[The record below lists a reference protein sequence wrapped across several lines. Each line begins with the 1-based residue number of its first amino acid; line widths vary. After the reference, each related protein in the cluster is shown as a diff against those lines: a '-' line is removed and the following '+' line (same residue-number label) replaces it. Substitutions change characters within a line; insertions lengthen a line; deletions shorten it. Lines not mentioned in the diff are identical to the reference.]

1 MIYFTSDTH
10 FGHQNIIKYCDRPF
24 VDKYEMDRVI
34 VQNWNK
40 TVKPDDTVYHLGD
53 VIFYGSDKADAL
65 IQGLNGHKI
74 VMRGNHDKGLHR
86 LKGYGF
92 EEAYN
97 NLQLTLSNGLEVNLS
112 HYPYKE
118 HYVDDPYF
126 KPKLLARSLADDGK
140 WLLCGHV
147 HEKWKKINKM
157 VNVGVDVWDF
167 KPVSENEI
175 VSYIEAEIEKEKQK

>member
-10 FGHQNIIKYCDRPF
+10 FGHQNIIKYCGRPF
-24 VDKYEMDRVI
+24 RDKYEMDRVI
-34 VQNWNK
+34 VENWNT

-53 VIFYGSDKADAL
+53 VIFYGSDKANAF

-147 HEKWKKINKM
+147 HEKWKNVDKM

-167 KPVSENEI
+167 KPVSEDELI
-175 VSYIEAEIEKEKQK
+175 KYIEELQNEN